1 MTKMNLTR
9 QNTFNMLTFFRSSSS
24 SLVLFL
30 AILFI
35 VVLQLS
41 QLFVL
46 AGGMDEKT
54 EQRQPGLTPAALV
67 SRVVD
72 SSTTVFQAATN
83 SQEDAL
89 VERAA
94 APATTT
100 TTTTTSA
107 SSSFST
113 RSLSHEEDWMMMN
126 GELENGNHH
135 HDVMMNFGSVLNEEE
150 SIQEHGASSSTELDI
165 SNVLSHL
172 MEQQDL
178 MTETSSSMEAS
189 SLGEEVEEEAIA
201 ELEGSSSMAEENDE
215 LMENLQESSGLMG
228 AEIEEANSN
237 AHEGFTLDEVLDS
250 SGVSTLSTKSE
261 QQLDH
266 KRYLTRSQQHAKLN
280 EFNCNPLCLKRRGFI
295 GLVKK
300 TSKTRTLI
308 KFLRRRRSLINR
320 KLYPLQQLQI
330 KARRTLEETKD
341 PEQQAEAQ
349 HNKIKTERE
358 ISRLLRLKKMNNEK
372 LKNALN
378 NLKKLKARK
387 AKAYL
392 ILKKAIALH
401 IAKLLK
407 RYKRALIRKNN
418 AVQVRKAQKEKFGKK
433 KFVPPYL
440 VNYAKLDV
448 LIAKKKYFNA
458 LYFLFKRQLF
468 VLNHLIHHRS
478 KLLNLLTYEN
488 RRAKLFALKS
498 QQVKEEYEKLEKQL
512 DASKSE
518 VEKAKIKGQIEV
530 NKLKLVQYKKHVATC
545 TILIKRAQ
553 KALTSIAN
561 KLKEASK
568 VLSSRK
574 VDLPSDLKKLL
585 RDQYNAE
592 QTAVDKR
599 RAINEA
605 AVNKDE
611 LNAALPKPI
620 DYSSKDYFILPLKKN
635 NKPYVCTTNEKP
647 DPKEVLDGV
656 SITKDV
662 LLKPLICFHKSKIR
676 VKVTYNIGQDTL
688 FIAKYHSTWIRQ
700 NLRLYL
706 NKKGKLGIQKK
717 GYKQLKKPASPA
729 FKKRKVFS
737 DRVKYIQTHPSTSR
751 AVIKSFVMKY
761 YSLPEEDF
769 SLSFSIGR
777 GLAGKPF
784 VKKSPRKS
792 PKKLTTHSNHQPT
805 ARPIN

>member
-1 MTKMNLTR
+1 MRNNKWINR
-9 QNTFNMLTFFRSSSS
+9 RSISNNIQSS
-24 SLVLFL
+24 SLLIILVFL
-30 AILFI
+30 ATLGFA
-35 VVLQLS
+35 
-41 QLFVL
+41 L
-46 AGGMDEKT
+46 AGGMDEKVL
-54 EQRQPGLTPAALV
+54 QNGLTPAALN

-72 SSTTVFQAATN
+72 SATTVFQAK
-83 SQEDAL
+83 EEDDAL
-89 VERAA
+89 VMSSGGGRGTSHDTMMMEDDTSVMMNLMNFGSVLSEEESMKNTLNHGAS
-94 APATTT
+94 TTT
-100 TTTTTSA
+100 TTTT
-107 SSSFST
+107 
-113 RSLSHEEDWMMMN
+113 L
-126 GELENGNHH
+126 
-135 HDVMMNFGSVLNEEE
+135 DV
-150 SIQEHGASSSTELDI
+150 
-165 SNVLSHL
+165 SNMLSHL
-172 MEQQDL
+172 MEED
-178 MTETSSSMEAS
+178 MESTSSSTLN
-189 SLGEEVEEEAIA
+189 LGEEAEEEAIA
-201 ELEGSSSMAEENDE
+201 ELESGSLNDSE
-215 LMENLQESSGLMG
+215 MNEMMENLQQETGLMD
-228 AEIEEANSN
+228 AEIEQAASN

-261 QQLDH
+261 QQLEH
-266 KRYLTRSQQHAKLN
+266 QRFLTRSQQHAKMN
-280 EFNCNPLCLKRRGFI
+280 EFNCNPLCLKRKGFI

-300 TSKTRTLI
+300 TSRTRALI
-308 KFLRRRRSLINR
+308 KLLRKRRSLINK

-392 ILKKAIALH
+392 VLKKAITLH

-407 RYKRALIRKNN
+407 RYKSALSRKMS
-418 AVQVRKAQKEKFGKK
+418 AVKVRKAQKEKFGKK
-433 KFVPPYL
+433 KFIPPYL

-448 LIAKKKYFNA
+448 LIANKKYFNA

-478 KLLNLLTYEN
+478 KVLNLLTFEN
-488 RRAKLFALKS
+488 GRAKLFALKS
-498 QQVKEEYEKLEKQL
+498 QQVKEDNEKLEKQL
-512 DASKSE
+512 DATKSE

-574 VDLPSDLKKLL
+574 VDLPKDLRKLL
-585 RDQYNAE
+585 QDKYNAE
-592 QTAVDKR
+592 QAVVDKK

-647 DPKEVLDGV
+647 DPKELLDGV

-662 LLKPLICFHKSKIR
+662 LFKPLICFHQSKIR
-676 VKVTYNIGQDTL
+676 VKVTYKIGQDTI
-688 FIAKYHSTWIRQ
+688 FISKYHSTWIRQ
-700 NLRLYL
+700 NMRLYL
-706 NKKGKLGIQKK
+706 NKKGKLVVQKK

-737 DRVKYIQTHPSTSR
+737 DRVKYIQTHPSTAR

-761 YSLPEEDF
+761 YSLPAEDF

-777 GLAGKPF
+777 GLAGKI
-784 VKKSPRKS
+784 KKSPRKIR
-792 PKKLTTHSNHQPT
+792 TTNNPQPT
-805 ARPIN
+805 NNQPRP